1 MTSPTLHLEFFFR
14 AGQFRRAYEQL
25 LPDRE
30 PPDWPK
36 YLLAFHAVEL
46 ALKAYLIQCGVSEE
60 DLKDEF
66 RHDLKKLLNEAV
78 NRGLCLPAGSK
89 EMIADLGGRPP
100 TANQAAV
107 PPHVRIRY
115 PLDSAVYSLGQFDPY
130 IEHAF
135 KAVARALGMQ

>member
-1 MTSPTLHLEFFFR
+1 MASPTLHIEFFFR

-66 RHDLKKLLNEAV
+66 PSLDAPIYLNRA
-78 NRGLCLPAGSK
+78 RRR
-89 EMIADLGGRPP
+89 IAR
-100 TANQAAV
+100 
-107 PPHVRIRY
+107 
-115 PLDSAVYSLGQFDPY
+115 SL
-130 IEHAF
+130 
-135 KAVARALGMQ
+135 